1 MRPGRTG
8 RVGVGHRRAAHR
20 GNLAV
25 NAVTTAGA
33 PPRPERLSHEPRLS
47 DHLWRSLY
55 YFNLYRLVLSGSLLT
70 LALTG
75 ATVSHLGARHPTVFQ
90 VGVVALALMS
100 VVNLVTITRGRPS
113 FAIQA
118 NLQIAADI
126 VLITALMHAS
136 NGVVSGLGLLLI
148 VSVAA
153 GAVVLSGR
161 LTLFYAALASILVLL
176 QHSVGLAAGNSALGS
191 YTQAALLGIGLFVT
205 GVLLTTLASRARATE
220 ALARQ
225 RALDL
230 ANLDLV
236 NKLVV
241 ERMEVGVLAV
251 ETDRTV
257 RLMNSTASRYLGLEP
272 GRAAATLDAIDSS
285 LDEGFARWRNSGETQ
300 RSESLRIRGR
310 NSNIAARF
318 IEIGDGALIFLE
330 DTSRAH
336 EEKLAALGRLTT
348 AIAHEI
354 RNPLAALSHAAQL
367 LGESAQ
373 LEDADRRL
381 AGIVGQ
387 QADRI
392 NRVVESVLYLGRRG
406 PVSPA
411 RLQLRTWLAEF
422 VDIFCR
428 SQKVPHEA
436 VAIEGPDAAVA
447 IDPDHLDQIVF
458 NLCSNALRHS
468 PPYAG
473 EPVLRLLVGAARE
486 RRPASLDIVDSG
498 SGIAAEIR
506 EEIFEPFFTTEHK
519 GTGLGLYIARELCEA
534 NQARLEYLPDRG
546 GACFRISFPE
556 PLAREQR

>member
-1 MRPGRTG
+1 M
-8 RVGVGHRRAAHR
+8 
-20 GNLAV
+20 

-33 PPRPERLSHEPRLS
+33 PPRPERLSHEPRPS

-75 ATVSHLGARHPTVFQ
+75 ATVSHLGARHPTLFQ
-90 VGVVALALMS
+90 TGVVALALMS

-118 NLQIAADI
+118 NLQLAAD
-126 VLITALMHAS
+126 VLLITALMYAS
-136 NGVVSGLGLLLI
+136 NGVVSGLGLLLM

-153 GAVVLSGR
+153 SAVVLSGR
-161 LTLFYAALASILVLL
+161 LTLFYAAFASVLVLL
-176 QHSVGLAAGNSALGS
+176 QHSVGLAAGNPAVGS

-205 GVLLTTLASRARATE
+205 GILLTTVASHARATE

-236 NKLVV
+236 NRLVV
-241 ERMEVGVLAV
+241 ERMETGVLAV

-257 RLMNSTASRYLGLEP
+257 RLINSTASRYLGLEP
-272 GRAAATLDAIDSS
+272 RRAPTTLHAIDSS
-285 LDEGFARWRNSGETQ
+285 LDEAFERWQRSGEPH
-300 RSESLRIRGR
+300 RSEPLRIRGR
-310 NSNIAARF
+310 NSNIASRF

-336 EEKLAALGRLTT
+336 EDKLAALGRLTT

-373 LEDADRRL
+373 VDGADRRL
-381 AGIVGQ
+381 AGIVSQ

-406 PVSPA
+406 PVSTA
-411 RLQLRTWLAEF
+411 RLQLRTWLEEF
-422 VDIFCR
+422 VDVFCR
-428 SQKVPHEA
+428 SQKVPLEA
-436 VAIEGPDAAVA
+436 IAVEGPDAEVA

-473 EPVLRLLVGAARE
+473 EPVLRLLVGAAGDH
-486 RRPASLDIVDSG
+486 RPASLDIVDSG
-498 SGIAAEIR
+498 GGVAAEIR
-506 EEIFEPFFTTEHK
+506 EEIFEPFFTTDHK

-534 NQARLEYLPDRG
+534 NQARLEYVPEWG
-546 GACFRISFPE
+546 GACFRISFAK
-556 PLAREQR
+556 PLGREQR